1 MRVQADRGVLVGRE
15 PQLAELEHRLAEGCG
30 GQGSLLLICGE
41 PGVGKTRLLGATL
54 RAASTLQYRVVAA
67 TNLEHARAPF
77 GPWVDVLRELMSMLP
92 DLDVS
97 AASDRAVLER
107 FLGIGPTL
115 APLPDKRRAFVII
128 GHALE
133 RAAIR
138 IPIAIGFDDAQ
149 WFDPESIEL
158 LHFLVPRLASSR
170 VVLAVA
176 TRTGD
181 EHGAH
186 AIPSFQRFPSCVS
199 IAIPPLDN
207 AAVREMIAAAMPSGR
222 RLRRKVVDAIAE
234 QAGGNP
240 LFVSELVR
248 EALRDEPSHSLPPSI
263 QIMISHRLAGLQPA
277 QERIVEAASVLGPT
291 FSTSALMEI
300 TQSSLA
306 EVVATLRAARD
317 IGIIDESHDS
327 DTFIFRHELV
337 RLAAYTRMLGAE
349 ARSLHRAMAQR
360 LELRTDASAPALLA
374 YHWRQAGESG
384 RSARYSEAAGDEA
397 MRLHAY
403 SSACARYEEA
413 VEDGVV
419 RDADL
424 GHLQAK
430 LARAHD
436 LVGDSAIAMEHF
448 RRSAELFHSA
458 NRPDD
463 ALNAELA
470 FARAAHRAGR
480 SDEMVSA
487 CIGVLDRTRDPQ
499 HCFAARSL
507 LAMYHVYRQSL
518 EAGQLHIDAADA
530 IPGAR
535 DVRDELS
542 LEWARAL
549 ASLYRNEE
557 SWVHLAEDALSIAER
572 HADPALLAYTLL
584 NFSAMARERGR
595 DREAVEATR
604 RAIDISDQNGLS
616 FASAYLRCQL
626 VESLNAQG
634 RLREAHR
641 FLLEAVGLH
650 VDALIAR
657 LYCAS
662 AGLTLLA
669 DMGLVDT
676 LPLLR
681 DPDLVEAAFATGEDN
696 RFAPISAA
704 HVHAAAMRRE
714 GNDASGLINRA
725 LSGTRSFSYTSG
737 SLLLFARYGSLHDL
751 DSIEAIMGDDAP
763 AAGHPRLHFIMIR
776 ALLALRRKN
785 PTEGRYHATVALDLA
800 ERLQARMHTA
810 YLLELLGRKAE
821 ALDVY
826 RTCAAD
832 AHVRRLDA
840 STARSLTKREQQ
852 IAELV
857 AQGYSN
863 RTIADRLKVSERT
876 VEHHTASIYA
886 KTGCRSRS
894 EFIAS
899 YAKPSLAVTQ

>member
-1 MRVQADRGVLVGRE
+1 MRVHADRGILVGRE
-15 PQLAELEHRLAEGCG
+15 PQLAELEHRLAEGSG
-30 GQGSLLLICGE
+30 GQGSLLLISGE
-41 PGVGKTRLLGATL
+41 PGIGKTRILGATL
-54 RAASTLQYRVVAA
+54 RAASSFRYRAVAA

-77 GPWVDVLRELMSMLP
+77 GPWIDVLRELISVLP
-92 DLDVS
+92 DLDVW
-97 AASDRAVLER
+97 AESDRPVLER
-107 FLGIGPTL
+107 FLGVSPTA
-115 APLPDKRRAFVII
+115 APLPDKRRVFVII
-128 GHALE
+128 AHALE
-133 RAAIR
+133 RAAAR
-138 IPIAIGFDDAQ
+138 VPIAIGFDDAQ

-186 AIPSFQRFPSCVS
+186 VIPSLQRFPSCVTV
-199 IAIPPLDN
+199 AISPLDN

-222 RLRRKVVDAIAE
+222 RLRRKVVDAISE
-234 QAGGNP
+234 RAGGNP

-248 EALRDEPSHSLPPSI
+248 EALRDEHSQSLPPSI
-263 QIMISHRLAGLQPA
+263 QIMISHRLARLEAA
-277 QERIVEAASVLGPT
+277 QERIVEAASVLGST

-306 EVVATLRAARD
+306 DVVAALRASRD
-317 IGIIDESHDS
+317 IGIVDESHDP
-327 DTFIFRHELV
+327 DTFTFRHELV
-337 RLAAYTRMLGAE
+337 RLAVYNRMLGAE
-349 ARSLHRAMAQR
+349 ARSLHRAMAER
-360 LELRTDASAPALLA
+360 LELFTEGSAPALLA
-374 YHWRQAGESG
+374 YHWRQAGETA

-413 VEDGVV
+413 VDDGVV
-419 RDADL
+419 RDAEL

-436 LVGDSAIAMEHF
+436 LVGDSATAMEHF
-448 RRSAELFHSA
+448 RRSADLFHSA
-458 NRPDD
+458 DRPDN

-480 SDEMVSA
+480 SDEMVAA
-487 CIGVLDRTRDPQ
+487 CIGVLDRTHDSQ
-499 HCFAARSL
+499 HSFAAHSL
-507 LAMYHVYRQSL
+507 LAMFHVYRQSL
-518 EAGQLHIDAADA
+518 EAGQVHIDAADA
-530 IPGAR
+530 ITGTR

-557 SWVHLAEDALSIAER
+557 KWVRLAEGAVSIAER

-595 DREAVEATR
+595 DREALEATR

-626 VESLNAQG
+626 VETLNAEG

-641 FLLEAVGLH
+641 VLLEAVGLH
-650 VDALIAR
+650 VDAAIAR

-669 DMGLVDT
+669 DMDLVDT
-676 LPLLR
+676 LPFLSDL
-681 DPDLVEAAFATGEDN
+681 DLVEAAFATGEDN
-696 RFAPISAA
+696 RFAPITAA
-704 HVHAAAMRRE
+704 HVHAAAMRGE
-714 GNDASGLINRA
+714 GSDASGLIDRA
-725 LSGTRSFSYTSG
+725 LSGTKSFAYTSG
-737 SLLLFARYGSLHDL
+737 SLLIFARYGSSRDL
-751 DSIEAIMGDDAP
+751 DRIEAIMGDNVP

-776 ALLALRRKN
+776 ALLALRRKSQ
-785 PTEGRYHATVALDLA
+785 TVGRHHAAVGLDLA
-800 ERLQARMHTA
+800 ERLQARMHA
-810 YLLELLGRKAE
+810 AFLLELLGRKAD
-821 ALDVY
+821 ALAIY
-826 RTCAAD
+826 RACAAD

-857 AQGYSN
+857 AQGYPN
-863 RTIADRLKVSERT
+863 RTIADRLSVSERT
-876 VEHHTASIYA
+876 IEHHTASIYA

-899 YAKPSLAVTQ
+899 YTKPSLAATR